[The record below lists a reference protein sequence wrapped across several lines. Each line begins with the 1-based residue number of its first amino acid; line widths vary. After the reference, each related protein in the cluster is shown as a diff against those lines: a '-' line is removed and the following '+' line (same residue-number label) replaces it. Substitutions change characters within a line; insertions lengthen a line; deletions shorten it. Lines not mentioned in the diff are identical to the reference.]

1 MARVPEGRVLSMAK
15 KQVNGEGSIVQLEKD
30 KPKGKCRKWQL
41 RVSCGKDPRT
51 GKYLR
56 KTRVV
61 KGTYTDA
68 QRELRSFI
76 EEVEKNHIQGR
87 TDYTFEEYA
96 AKYLEERRAKK
107 EVAETT
113 LAKQEWQFKATSHHI
128 GKVKLEDITPA
139 MLNDMYVA
147 MMKGDTLS
155 GRKSGGSYVNQIHD
169 NITLVFKKAIK
180 EGILVSNPCDAA
192 DPPKMDTKPK
202 KAIQPDKV
210 RELIAALDASDPH
223 ECAYLLAVTLGL
235 RRGEICG
242 LSWGDIDFERNI
254 VDISHSYDNLGNLKG
269 TKTKAGTR
277 LLPLSPVTA
286 NALQTHKQ
294 AQATQFEKTNLYRKP
309 EEGYLEQSDDGPV
322 IASHYGERIEPG
334 SLSRWWTTDR
344 KKYGL
349 DGFTLHELRH
359 TYLTMLAMGGV
370 HPKVMQELAGHY
382 SSQITMD
389 IYTHVNMDAK
399 REAVEAVSKLF

>member
-1 MARVPEGRVLSMAK
+1 MRMASK
-15 KQVNGEGSIVQLEKD
+15 TINGEGSIVQLEKD
-30 KPKGKCRKWQL
+30 KSKGKCRKWQL
-41 RVSCGKDPRT
+41 RVSTGRDPKT

-61 KGTYTDA
+61 KGTYSEA
-68 QRELRSFI
+68 QRELRAFI
-76 EEVEKNHIQGR
+76 KEVEGNRVQGK
-87 TDYTFEEYA
+87 TSYTFQEYCDR
-96 AKYLEERRAKK
+96 YLEERGAKK
-107 EVAETT
+107 EVAPTT
-113 LAKQEWQFKATSHHI
+113 LKRQSCQFKSACHHI
-128 GKVKLEDITPA
+128 GAVKLEDVTPA
-139 MLNDMYVA
+139 MLNQMYVD

-169 NITLVFKKAIK
+169 NITLVFQRAVK

-192 DPPKMDTKPK
+192 DPPKMDTKAK
-202 KAIQPDKV
+202 KAIGPDKV
-210 RELIAALDASDPH
+210 HELIGQLDPTDPH

-242 LSWGDIDFERNI
+242 LSWRDIDFERNI

-269 TKTKAGTR
+269 TKTKAGMR
-277 LLPLSPVTA
+277 LLPLSPVTRD
-286 NALQTHKQ
+286 ALLKMKE
-294 AQATQFEKTNLYRKP
+294 AQAAQFAKTNSFRKP
-309 EEGYLEQSDDGPV
+309 SEGFLEQTEDTPV
-322 IASHYGERIEPG
+322 IVGHYGERVSPPAM
-334 SLSRWWTTDR
+334 SRWWSIDR
-344 KKYGL
+344 EGFGL